1 MRKGLSKQNG
11 QALEFNQLLYKS
23 VSGNYNEVNK
33 LRTDTGILYISSSAS
48 LTREFFMI
56 CQQEL

>member
-1 MRKGLSKQNG
+1 MRKGVTRQNG
-11 QALEFNQLLYKS
+11 EALEFKQLLYKS

-33 LRTDTGILYISSSAS
+33 LRTDTGILYISSIAS
-48 LTREFFMI
+48 LTREIFMI